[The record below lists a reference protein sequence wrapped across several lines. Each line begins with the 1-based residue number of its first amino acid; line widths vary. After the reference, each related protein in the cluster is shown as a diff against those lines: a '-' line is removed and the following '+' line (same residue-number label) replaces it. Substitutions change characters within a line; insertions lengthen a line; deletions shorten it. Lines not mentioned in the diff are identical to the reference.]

1 MSSAITGAFLAIIYA
16 VSWKVYGEFRWT
28 VFQQFSAD
36 LKLQKK
42 YFTYQ
47 VFLTLLKFDL
57 FFQIGYQVQLL
68 VSLGTIHNTRR
79 GFYSDKMAQIAIA
92 GLLLEVVN
100 IFVSAY
106 WVRHESKVG
115 MLITAVSLKTPFYLI
130 SLTLAKDPIESR
142 LNRNVLISE
151 CLD

>member
-1 MSSAITGAFLAIIYA
+1 M
-16 VSWKVYGEFRWT
+16 
-28 VFQQFSAD
+28 
-36 LKLQKK
+36 
-42 YFTYQ
+42 
-47 VFLTLLKFDL
+47 FLTLLKFDL